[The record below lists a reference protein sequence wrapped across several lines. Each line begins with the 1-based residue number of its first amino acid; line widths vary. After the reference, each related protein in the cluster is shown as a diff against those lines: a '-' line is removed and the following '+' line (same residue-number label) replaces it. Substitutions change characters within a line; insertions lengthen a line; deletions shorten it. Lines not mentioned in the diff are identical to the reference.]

1 MDAMNT
7 RVSLFDIYPEFEI
20 MKLQKEAEQA
30 LTPMSSQPK
39 NGINWGL
46 ILFIAAA
53 GVGVYYAVK
62 WREEERRVD
71 TSR

>member
-20 MKLQKEAEQA
+20 MKHQNEAEQA
-30 LTPMSSQPK
+30 LTTMSSKPK
-39 NGINWGL
+39 DGINWGL

-53 GVGVYYAVK
+53 AVGVYFAVK
-62 WREEERRVD
+62 WWEEERRVD
-71 TSR
+71 TSG